1 MAFLGDLLAG
11 GVEGL
16 LKGIG
21 NFAIDIRTAIT
32 GEGPISGTDKAKL
45 LEIAQ
50 ELERLSIQ
58 SSAAQ
63 ALAQIEVNKVEAQQG
78 PFRGGWRPATGWV
91 CVAGLFYTFLLRP
104 LLPWTMDFFT
114 TQPISMLPALDMGE
128 LISLLAGML
137 GLAGFRS
144 YERVKGQA

>member
-63 ALAQIEVNKVEAQQG
+63 ALAQIEVNKVAAQQG
-78 PFRGGWRPATGWV
+78 PFRGGWRPAAGFV
-91 CVAGLFYTFLLRP
+91 CGLVRCYTFLLRP
-104 LLPWTMDFFT
+104 FLPWTMNFFT
-114 TQPISMLPALDMGE
+114 ILPIAMLPA
-128 LISLLAGML
+128 
-137 GLAGFRS
+137 
-144 YERVKGQA
+144 